1 MKFNYSRQNMLQFAR
16 FSLIGAMNGALDI
29 IILNL
34 LLQLWQHA
42 NTWDLILANSLAYS
56 VAVLNSYVWNARLT
70 FRRESTFNAREK
82 ALFAAQALVSL
93 LISNGVF
100 LLFLYL
106 LGLSPLPL
114 WLVQNGAK
122 GLSMALSSLS
132 SFFFM
137 KVYVFKGKRER
148 EADSPS

>member
-1 MKFNYSRQNMLQFAR
+1 MKFIIFRQNVLQFTR
-16 FSLIGAMNGALDI
+16 FSLIGAMNGALDLI
-29 IILNL
+29 VLNL
-34 LLQLWQHA
+34 LLQFWRHT
-42 NTWDLILANSLAYS
+42 NTWELLLINSLAYS
-56 VAVLNSYVWNARLT
+56 VAVLNSYIWNARLT
-70 FRRESTFNAREK
+70 FRRESSFNAREK
-82 ALFAAQALVSL
+82 TFFVAQALVSL

-100 LLFLYL
+100 LLFTYL
-106 LGLSPLPL
+106 LGLSSLPL

-137 KVYVFKGKRER
+137 KVYVFKGKREH

>member
-1 MKFNYSRQNMLQFAR
+1 MKYVQFRQDDLQYAR
-16 FSLIGAMNGALDI
+16 FSLIGAMTGAHDI
-29 IILNL
+29 IVLNL
-34 LLQLWQHA
+34 LLQLWRHA
-42 NTWDLILANSLAYS
+42 NAWDLILINSLAYS

-70 FRRESTFNAREK
+70 FGRESSFNAREK
-82 ALFAAQALVSL
+82 AYFAAQALVSL

-122 GLSMALSSLS
+122 GISMALSSLC

-137 KVYVFKGKRER
+137 KIYVFKVKRE
-148 EADSPS
+148 SI